1 MAKQKFKAE
10 SKKLLDLMINSI
22 YTHKEIFLREIISN
36 ASDAIDKLCYLSLT
50 DDKIGLSRE
59 DFRIKISIDK
69 ENRILKISD
78 NGIGMTKEE
87 LSENLGTIAK
97 SGSLAFK
104 KDIKDA
110 GSDTDIIGQ
119 FGVGFYSAFM
129 VSDNVKVVT
138 RSINGD
144 NAYMWESDG
153 TDGYTIRDA
162 EKDSVG
168 TDIYMHIKEDTEDE
182 KYSEFLEEY
191 RLRSLIKTYS
201 DYVRFPIKMDI
212 EKSRELKPAD
222 GENPPE
228 FEKYVEEETLNSM
241 IPIWQKSK
249 ADATDSDCNNFYKE
263 KFFDA
268 DDPILTIRVSAEGLV
283 SYKAMLFIPS
293 KTPFGYYTKDFEKG
307 LSLYSSNVLIM
318 DKCSD
323 LLPEHF
329 RFVKGVVDS
338 PSLSLNIS
346 RELLQHDRQLK
357 VIAGNIEKKI
367 KAELLKLL
375 KNDFEKYKTFYKAF
389 GLQLKYGVV
398 NDFGAHKELLADI
411 LIFYS
416 SAKKDMVPLTEYVS
430 KMKEDQKYIYYA
442 CGSDI
447 NRIDKLPQTELVRD
461 KGYEILYLTDEVDE
475 FVVTM
480 LDEYEGK
487 KFKSIN
493 SDDPELESDAD
504 KEKLDKQNEDYRDL
518 LNFVKESLGE
528 KVTDVII
535 SKKLKSHPVC
545 LSSKSPVSLE
555 MEKYFGQIPGEN
567 KVKAERVLELNASHD
582 VFKALNDAVKN
593 NKLKAEKLAEILY
606 NQALLIA
613 DMPIDDPSRFAE
625 LVCELIK

>member
-1 MAKQKFKAE
+1 MAKQQFKAE

-36 ASDAIDKLCYLSLT
+36 ASDALDKLCYISLT
-50 DDKIGLSRE
+50 DDKVNMSRE
-59 DFRIKISIDK
+59 DFRIKIKIDK
-69 ENRILKISD
+69 ENRLLRVSD

-87 LSENLGTIAK
+87 LTENLGTIAK
-97 SGSLAFK
+97 SGSLQFK
-104 KDIKDA
+104 KDIGENKN
-110 GSDTDIIGQ
+110 DTDIIGQ

-129 VSDNVKVVT
+129 VSDNVKVIT
-138 RSINGD
+138 K
-144 NAYMWESDG
+144 AYNEEKAFIWESNG
-153 TDGYTIRDA
+153 TDGYTIAEA

-168 TDIYMHIKEDTEDE
+168 TDIIMHIKDDSEDE
-182 KYSEFLEEY
+182 KYSDFLDAFH
-191 RLRSLIKTYS
+191 LQMLIKNYS
-201 DYVRFPIKMDI
+201 DYVRFPIKMDL
-212 EKSRELKPAD
+212 EKSREVKPRD

-228 FEKYVEEETLNSM
+228 FETYTEEETINSM

-249 ADATDSDCNNFYKE
+249 TEASDEDCAKFYKE
-263 KFFDA
+263 KFFDP
-268 DDPILTIRVSAEGLV
+268 DDPALTIRISAEGLV

-307 LSLYSSNVLIM
+307 LQLYSSGVLIM
-318 DKCSD
+318 DKCAD

-375 KNDFEKYKTFYKAF
+375 KNDPEKYKKFYQAF

-398 NDFGAHKELLADI
+398 NDFGTHKELLRD
-411 LIFYS
+411 LLLFYS
-416 SAKKDMVPLTEYVS
+416 SSQMDSVTLSDYVS
-430 KMKEDQKYIYYA
+430 RMKEDQKYIYYA
-442 CGSDI
+442 CGETTAK
-447 NRIDKLPQTELVRD
+447 IDKLPQTELVRD
-461 KGYEILYLTDEVDE
+461 KGYEMLYLTDEVDE

-493 SDDPELESDAD
+493 ASDAETLSPED
-504 KEKLDKQNEDYRDL
+504 KEKADKQQEEHKDV
-518 LNFVKESLGE
+518 LNFVKEALGD
-528 KVTDVII
+528 KVSNVII
-535 SKKLKSHPVC
+535 SQKLKSHPVC
-545 LSSKSPVSLE
+545 LSSESPVSLE
-555 MEKYFGQIPGEN
+555 MEKYFDTIPGEN
-567 KVKAERVLELNASHD
+567 KVKAQRVLELNANHS
-582 VFKALNDAVKN
+582 VFNALSSAVN
-593 NKLKAEKLAEILY
+593 SDKLKAEKLAEILY

-613 DMPIDDPSRFAE
+613 DMPIEDPSRFVE
-625 LVCELIK
+625 LVCEFIK